1 MRVRILGLLLTMVV
15 HAGDAMAQEF
25 YEDKGNICLAQCGVF
40 TDGGLDL
47 AAPYVDGNWH
57 ATAVYP
63 RCLETCEGHAI
74 GIDYFSSDYCDHG
87 DSVENDSRVALL
99 VRAAPGAAIF
109 GTSCAGRLVQLNLP
123 RQTQA
128 VKPMMSA
135 RSSRNPG
142 QVEIGMGR

>member
-1 MRVRILGLLLTMVV
+1 VTDRSVTDGECVGEKVVKFGVRNGEIRVRGMPVSGTEG
-15 HAGDAMAQEF
+15 H
-25 YEDKGNICLAQCGVF
+25 
-40 TDGGLDL
+40 
-47 AAPYVDGNWH
+47 
-57 ATAVYP
+57 

-74 GIDYFSSDYCDHG
+74 GIDYFSSDDCDHG
-87 DSVENDSRVALL
+87 DSFENDSRVALL